1 MLSSEANLG
10 SRCCWKCLDLILDV
24 SVVLVISKEVSRIA
38 EGLVIF
44 TGAVIRHLKSFLN
57 PNNFTVN
64 RV

>member
-1 MLSSEANLG
+1 MLSIEANLG
-10 SRCCWKCLDLILDV
+10 FRCCWESLDLILDV
-24 SVVLVISKEVSRIA
+24 SVILVISEEVSRVA

-44 TGAVIRHLKSFLN
+44 TGAVIRHLKSLLN